1 MIGFYSGKQKSMNIS
16 KMIEIYI
23 WFYTEFKIENKF
35 TYMN

>member
-23 WFYTEFKIENKF
+23 TFGF
-35 TYMN
+35 TLNLK